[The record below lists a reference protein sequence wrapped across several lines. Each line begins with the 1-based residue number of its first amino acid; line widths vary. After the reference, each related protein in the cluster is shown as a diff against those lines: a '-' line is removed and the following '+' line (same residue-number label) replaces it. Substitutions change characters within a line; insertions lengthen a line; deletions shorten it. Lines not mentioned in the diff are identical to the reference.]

1 MTGPAPDS
9 EKPARPGSTGDA
21 HRNAGAAGP
30 PGSNPK
36 ASAPS
41 PARPKPEVAV
51 AATGV
56 TAPPPGVS
64 APSAPPAPPSVPP
77 SRPARPRLGSSAHPG
92 RRRLLIGGAGA
103 GALLLL
109 LFLAGSGFENDP
121 IESHLGEGTTVPDSV
136 ATLAAKRRSSPEAQI
151 RRLDARLQKFV
162 PHSRFIVVDRT
173 HNRLYLRD
181 GDQVLLDAKC
191 SSGSGMLL
199 KFGERQWIFDTP
211 RGHFRVL
218 SKHDD
223 PVWKKPDWAF
233 IEEGKPIPEDPGE
246 RMEENVLGEHALYL
260 GDGYMIHGTLY
271 ERLLGYS
278 VTHGCIRLGREDL
291 RKLYESAPEGT
302 HVYIY

>member
-1 MTGPAPDS
+1 MTGPVPDP
-9 EKPARPGSTGDA
+9 EKPARPVSTGDA

-36 ASAPS
+36 APAPS
-41 PARPKPEVAV
+41 AARPKPEAPV
-51 AATGV
+51 AATG
-56 TAPPPGVS
+56 APPGVPS

-77 SRPARPRLGSSAHPG
+77 SRPARPPLRSSAHPG
-92 RRRLLIGGAGA
+92 RRRLLIGGSGA

-109 LFLAGSGFENDP
+109 LFLAGSGFENES
-121 IESHLGEGTTVPDSV
+121 IESHLGESTSLDSV
-136 ATLAAKRRSSPEAQI
+136 ATVAAKRRASPEAQI
-151 RRLDARLQKFV
+151 RRLDARLQKFM
-162 PHSRFIVVDRT
+162 PHGRFIVVDRT

-199 KFGERQWIFDTP
+199 KFGEQQWIFDTP

-233 IEEGKPIPEDPGE
+233 IEEGKPVPEDPGE

-278 VTHGCIRLGREDL
+278 VTHGCIRLGRQDL
-291 RKLYESAPEGT
+291 QKLYESVPEGT

>member
-1 MTGPAPDS
+1 MSGPAPNG
-9 EKPARPGSTGDA
+9 EKPA
-21 HRNAGAAGP
+21 
-30 PGSNPK
+30 SNP
-36 ASAPS
+36 P
-41 PARPKPEVAV
+41 PAQPLPPAAAKEQTPAAAKPQA
-51 AATGV
+51 
-56 TAPPPGVS
+56 
-64 APSAPPAPPSVPP
+64 PAPPKPQAPAAATQVAASPPEPPRVPPAP
-77 SRPARPRLGSSAHPG
+77 SRPAQPRSPRRAHPG
-92 RRRLLIGGAGA
+92 RRRVAIGAAGA
-103 GALLLL
+103 GVLLLL
-109 LFLAGSGFENDP
+109 LFLAGSGFENEP
-121 IESHLGEGTTVPDSV
+121 IESHLGESAGGAPDSV
-136 ATLAAKRRSSPEAQI
+136 RTLAAKRRASPEAQI

-162 PHSRFIVVDRT
+162 PHGRFVVVDRT

-181 GDQVLLDAKC
+181 GDQVLLTAVC
-191 SSGSGMLL
+191 SSGSGMVL

-233 IEEGKPIPEDPGE
+233 IEEGRPIPEDPGE

-278 VTHGCIRLGREDL
+278 VTHGCIRLGRDDL
-291 RKLYESAPEGT
+291 RKLYEAAPEGT